1 MKFLLNISFLLIA
14 NLVIAQSNSEQ
25 NNKNVTPA
33 NNNVIEEV
41 EESEKALKR
50 KKESSS
56 NERAASRT
64 LDALSVQ
71 EDQSS
76 FEFNYSA
83 YVNAPI
89 KNATSFQFL
98 QKAYAIYPENVDLYD
113 DFMAYYEMSDNQM
126 DRKKFSTKLY
136 KSNTISDYLIEYN
149 HNVLVSLPSNAILF
163 TNGYDDTYPVWVN
176 QDVKNVRKDIT
187 IININLLK
195 DKEYRE
201 KILNRAKLT
210 YDKKNQGIEL
220 IEDLM
225 ISNPTK
231 EIYLGLTVDK
241 ELLGR
246 LYKDLYL
253 VGLVLK
259 YSNSPFNNVAL
270 IQSNWENQ
278 FKKKTIEQAP
288 SSFKQKQVLANYLL
302 PLIYLHNYYIDTNEL
317 LKAKELKELV
327 LKIASY
333 NGKQKIVAAKLKE

>member
-1 MKFLLNISFLLIA
+1 MKFLLNISFLLLA
-14 NLVIAQSNSEQ
+14 NLVISQSNSEQ
-25 NNKNVTPA
+25 NNNNVTPA
-33 NNNVIEEV
+33 TNNAIEEV
-41 EESEKALKR
+41 KESEKALKR
-50 KKESSS
+50 KKESS
-56 NERAASRT
+56 NERASKS
-64 LDALSVQ
+64 LDATSVE
-71 EDQSS
+71 EDQNS

-126 DRKKFSTKLY
+126 DRKTFSTKLY

-149 HNVLVSLPSNAILF
+149 HNVLVSLPINAILF

-187 IININLLK
+187 IININLFK
-195 DKEYRE
+195 DDEYKE
-201 KILNRAKLT
+201 KILKRAKLT
-210 YDKKNQGIEL
+210 YNKKNQGIDL

-259 YSNSPFNNVAL
+259 YSNQPFNNLAL

-288 SSFKQKQVLANYLL
+288 SSFKEKQVLANYLL
-302 PLIYLHNYYIDTNEL
+302 PLIYLHNHYMDANEL
-317 LKAKELKELV
+317 TKAKEVKDLV
-327 LKIASY
+327 LKIANY
-333 NGKQKIVAAKLKE
+333 NGKQNIVAAKLKE